1 MESADSSI
9 SSWFELVERQDTIAI
24 AHQLKKYAG
33 QRNSEGLTALMFA
46 ARHNLHDSIK
56 ALLKAEAT
64 LTTAEGY
71 TALMFAASLGNY
83 VACELL
89 LHAEGAIGLEDG
101 RTALFLA
108 ASENH
113 DTCIFLL
120 AQYLGSTRDIYGRT
134 ALDYCVYADAF
145 QAAEAYV
152 KSVFVRNIYLPG
164 SSYGDSMTR
173 STAKLERGGKHDPE
187 LESLHDPT
195 VHRYTSLLL
204 DELMQACRL
213 ASEQNKDEMCGFL
226 RYVQEAV
233 KTDHFFR
240 FRGLYAEY
248 TLQCL
253 RKEQREITVKY
264 CEQMAI
270 NETNA
275 KLIDELKADLKSA
288 KMHKEGAQLSIARSI
303 QTHELALEHG
313 SCKAAS
319 PTHSS
324 TANVSALHRK
334 ISEQEATIQS
344 LRKAMNTLSAE
355 KLSLLSSTGRTAS
368 ELEKENELLLSSIQ
382 SGKARSQ
389 SCSISFKSRT
399 KRCSDEQ
406 PGAVQANRSSIDQK
420 KTLVDTSD
428 NHSLLQHTPSPPEPS
443 VTRRSI
449 GSQLN
454 SLSPEASPPSP
465 GVRIVPIS
473 PSSSSI
479 NQNVVPRPQLTCS
492 PPSPPSPVHQPSV
505 PVYVPLHTEL
515 HTELPV
521 ETDIDKCLAQFV
533 PNISVPKNEAYYRNL
548 VAVDRNTY
556 SRLMRAVE
564 QGNKTLIVSTLGESV
579 QTSQLGVS
587 AMMLAVKMRSIEVV
601 RILKLKSLRIAMRC
615 GYTALMECCK
625 NGYSEMICHLI
636 SEAGMQTGNDFQWGA
651 GCTALMIACYYGHS
665 DCVRQLLDIEG
676 KIYTPSGIRPRDF
689 CSSPELLDIIGERT
703 LGGPCLSQL
712 EPLFPLF

>member
-1 MESADSSI
+1 MESTDSSI

-24 AHQLKKYAG
+24 THQLKKYAG

-64 LTTAEGY
+64 MTTAEGY

-145 QAAEAYV
+145 QAAEAYI

-173 STAKLERGGKHDPE
+173 STVKLERGGKHDPE

-204 DELMQACRL
+204 DELMQASKL

-270 NETNA
+270 NETNI
-275 KLIDELKADLKSA
+275 KLIDELKANLVSEKL
-288 KMHKEGAQLSIARSI
+288 HKEEVQIGVARSV
-303 QTHELALEHG
+303 QTHDLAPEYG
-313 SCKAAS
+313 SCKVAPSTYS
-319 PTHSS
+319 PT
-324 TANVSALHRK
+324 ANESVLHRK

-344 LRKAMNTLSAE
+344 LRRAMNTLSAE

-382 SGKARSQ
+382 SDKVRSQ
-389 SCSISFKSRT
+389 SCNISFKSRM
-399 KRCSDEQ
+399 KRHSDEQ
-406 PGAVQANRSSIDQK
+406 PGTIQTNRSSIDQK
-420 KTLVDTSD
+420 KAPIDTTDS
-428 NHSLLQHTPSPPEPS
+428 HSHLQYTPSPPEPS
-443 VTRRSI
+443 VTRRST

-454 SLSPEASPPSP
+454 FLSSDVSPPSP

-473 PSSSSI
+473 PSSSGMPSSGI
-479 NQNVVPRPQLTCS
+479 NQGVIPRPQLACS
-492 PPSPPSPVHQPSV
+492 PPSPPSPTIQQANI
-505 PVYVPLHTEL
+505 PVYAPLHT
-515 HTELPV
+515 

-636 SEAGMQTGNDFQWGA
+636 SEAGMQTGDDFQWGA

>member
-1 MESADSSI
+1 MSADSSV

-24 AHQLKKYAG
+24 SHQLKHHAG
-33 QRNSEGLTALMFA
+33 KRNSEGLTALMFA

-56 ALLKAEAT
+56 VLLKAEAT
-64 LTTAEGY
+64 LTTTEGY

-89 LHAEGAIGLEDG
+89 LHAEGAIKLEDG

-108 ASENH
+108 ATENH

-164 SSYGDSMTR
+164 NFYGDSMNE
-173 STAKLERGGKHDPE
+173 SIMKLERGGKHDPE
-187 LESLHDPT
+187 LESMHDPT

-204 DELMQACRL
+204 DELMQASKL

-226 RYVQEAV
+226 QHIQNTI

-240 FRGLYAEY
+240 FRGIYAEY

-270 NETNA
+270 NETNM
-275 KLIDELKADLKSA
+275 KLINELKANQKLQST
-288 KMHKEGAQLSIARSI
+288 HHNSVSRSV
-303 QTHELALEHG
+303 QTCNLTPAYG
-313 SCKAAS
+313 SSRAAS
-319 PTHSS
+319 TTHSPNES
-324 TANVSALHRK
+324 ESALLRK
-334 ISEQEATIQS
+334 ISEQEETIRS
-344 LRKAMNTLSAE
+344 LRRAMNTLSAE
-355 KLSLLSSTGRTAS
+355 KLSLLSSTGRTAL
-368 ELEKENELLLSSIQ
+368 ELEKENELLLNSIQ
-382 SGKARSQ
+382 SNKIRSQ
-389 SCSISFKSRT
+389 SCDITFKFRKKQRSQ
-399 KRCSDEQ
+399 DQ
-406 PGAVQANRSSIDQK
+406 PNINTPPDSTSSLDQK
-420 KTLVDTSD
+420 APVVDTQI
-428 NHSLLQHTPSPPEPS
+428 NQAHLQHTPSPSDSS
-443 VTRRSI
+443 VKQKSSTPRT
-449 GSQLN
+449 N
-454 SLSPEASPPSP
+454 SLSSEVSPPSP
-465 GVRIVPIS
+465 GVRIVPIT
-473 PSSSSI
+473 PSASSI
-479 NQNVVPRPQLTCS
+479 PSFGVSQGIIPRPQLAGSLS
-492 PPSPPSPVHQPSV
+492 PPTPPVSQKATASSNI
-505 PVYVPLHTEL
+505 EA
-515 HTELPV
+515 
-521 ETDIDKCLAQFV
+521 DMDRCLAQFV
-533 PNISVPKNEAYYRNL
+533 PNICIPKDEAYYHNL

-601 RILKLKSLRIAMRC
+601 RILKLKSLRIAMKC

-625 NGYSEMICHLI
+625 NGYSELICHLI
-636 SEAGMQTGNDFQWGA
+636 SEAGMQTGSDFQWGA

-665 DCVRQLLDIEG
+665 DCVRQLLDVEG
-676 KIYTPSGIRPRDF
+676 QIYTPSGIRPRDF

-703 LGGPCLSQL
+703 IGGPCLSQL

>member
-1 MESADSSI
+1 MLSADNSV

-24 AHQLKKYAG
+24 AHQLKQHAG
-33 QRNSEGLTALMFA
+33 QQNDEGLTALMFA

-64 LTTAEGY
+64 LTTSEGY
-71 TALMFAASLGNY
+71 TALMIAASLGNY

-89 LHAEGAIGLEDG
+89 LYAEGAISLEDG

-113 DTCIFLL
+113 DKCIFLL

-164 SSYGDSMTR
+164 NSYGDSMT
-173 STAKLERGGKHDPE
+173 SSVTKLERGGKHDPE
-187 LESLHDPT
+187 LESIHDPT

-204 DELMQACRL
+204 DELMQASRL
-213 ASEQNKDEMCGFL
+213 ASEQNKDEMYGFL
-226 RYVQEAV
+226 QYVQEAV

-275 KLIDELKADLKSA
+275 KLIDELKAELQSA
-288 KMHKEGAQLSIARSI
+288 KMHKEELPVRLARQDGVTQSV
-303 QTHELALEHG
+303 QTRDTTLAA
-313 SCKAAS
+313 CS
-319 PTHSS
+319 PT
-324 TANVSALHRK
+324 ANESALRRK
-334 ISEQEATIQS
+334 ITEQEATIQS

-355 KLSLLSSTGRTAS
+355 KISLLSSTGRTAS

-382 SGKARSQ
+382 SGKVRSQ
-389 SCSISFKSRT
+389 SCNISFKSRP
-399 KRCSDEQ
+399 KRHSDEK
-406 PGAVQANRSSIDQK
+406 PSTPRDIRSSTDQK
-420 KTLVDTSD
+420 QSPLDISD
-428 NHSLLQHTPSPPEPS
+428 NRSLLQRTPPPSDPS
-443 VTRRSI
+443 IHRRNSAPR
-449 GSQLN
+449 LD
-454 SLSPEASPPSP
+454 SLSSDVSSPSP

-473 PSSSSI
+473 PPTSGVPSSSI
-479 NQNVVPRPQLTCS
+479 NQGMIPRPQLTYS
-492 PPSPPSPVHQPSV
+492 PSLPSPSTVQQVNTSVHK
-505 PVYVPLHTEL
+505 EI
-515 HTELPV
+515 
-521 ETDIDKCLAQFV
+521 DIDQCLAQFI
-533 PNISVPKNEAYYRNL
+533 PNISVPKDEAYYRNL

-601 RILKLKSLRIAMRC
+601 RILKLKSLRIAMKC

-636 SEAGMQTGNDFQWGA
+636 SEAGMQTGSDFQWGA

-665 DCVRQLLDIEG
+665 DCVRQLIDAEG
-676 KIYTPSGIRPRDF
+676 KIYTPTGIKPRDF

>member
-1 MESADSSI
+1 MSADSSA

-24 AHQLKKYAG
+24 AHQLKQHAG

-152 KSVFVRNIYLPG
+152 KNVFVRNIYLPG
-164 SSYGDSMTR
+164 NSYGDSMNK
-173 STAKLERGGKHDPE
+173 SIMKLERGGKHDPE
-187 LESLHDPT
+187 LESMHDPT
-195 VHRYTSLLL
+195 VHRYTSILL
-204 DELMQACRL
+204 DELMQASRL
-213 ASEQNKDEMCGFL
+213 ASEQNKDEMYGFL
-226 RYVQEAV
+226 QYVQNAV

-253 RKEQREITVKY
+253 RKEHREITVKY

-270 NETNA
+270 NETNM
-275 KLIDELKADLKSA
+275 KLINELKEGQRP
-288 KMHKEGAQLSIARSI
+288 HKVHHDVISRSVQTHNIASDHGLSIA
-303 QTHELALEHG
+303 
-313 SCKAAS
+313 AS
-319 PTHSS
+319 TSHPPDMSES
-324 TANVSALHRK
+324 MLRRK

-344 LRKAMNTLSAE
+344 LRKAMNTISAE
-355 KLSLLSSTGRTAS
+355 KLALLSSTGRTAL
-368 ELEKENELLLSSIQ
+368 ELEKENELLLNSIQ
-382 SGKARSQ
+382 SGKTRSQ
-389 SCSISFKSRT
+389 SCDITFRSRAT
-399 KRCSDEQ
+399 KCPKEPPATSTPRDS
-406 PGAVQANRSSIDQK
+406 GSSIDQK
-420 KTLVDTSD
+420 QLLVDAPANQAFLQRTPLPSDLSAKRKSSTS
-428 NHSLLQHTPSPPEPS
+428 TA
-443 VTRRSI
+443 
-449 GSQLN
+449 N
-454 SLSPEASPPSP
+454 SLSSEVSPPSP
-465 GVRIVPIS
+465 GVRIVPIT
-473 PSSSSI
+473 PSASGMPGSGI
-479 NQNVVPRPQLTCS
+479 GQGAIPRPQLTDSLS
-492 PPSPPSPVHQPSV
+492 PPAPPILQQASAPSNA
-505 PVYVPLHTEL
+505 EA
-515 HTELPV
+515 
-521 ETDIDKCLAQFV
+521 DIDRCLAQFI
-533 PNISVPKNEAYYRNL
+533 PNISIPKDEAYYRNL

-564 QGNKTLIVSTLGESV
+564 QGNKTLIVSTLSESI

-601 RILKLKSLRIAMRC
+601 RILKLKSLRIAMKC

-636 SEAGMQTGNDFQWGA
+636 SEAGMQTGSDFQWGA

-665 DCVRQLLDIEG
+665 DCVRQLLDVEG

-703 LGGPCLSQL
+703 IGGPCLSQL